1 MTLPYS
7 ISEQYKLLVIV
18 FHRQS
23 KAHQCIELEEVD
35 LLKDL
40 AVDLLDII
48 SLLSQRLSEL
58 VGLKLL
64 EVDVEQANRIW
75 LQAVEPAVSFN
86 LFVYFAHNFADGLM
100 VV

>member
-1 MTLPYS
+1 
-7 ISEQYKLLVIV
+7 V

-48 SLLSQRLSEL
+48 SLLSQRLSQL

>member
-23 KAHQCIELEEVD
+23 KEHECIELEEVD

-75 LQAVEPAVSFN
+75 LQAVEPAVSFY
-86 LFVYFAHNFADGLM
+86 LFV
-100 VV
+100 

>member
-1 MTLPYS
+1 
-7 ISEQYKLLVIV
+7 V

-23 KAHQCIELEEVD
+23 KAHECIELEEVD

-64 EVDVEQANRIW
+64 EVDVE
-75 LQAVEPAVSFN
+75 
-86 LFVYFAHNFADGLM
+86 
-100 VV
+100 